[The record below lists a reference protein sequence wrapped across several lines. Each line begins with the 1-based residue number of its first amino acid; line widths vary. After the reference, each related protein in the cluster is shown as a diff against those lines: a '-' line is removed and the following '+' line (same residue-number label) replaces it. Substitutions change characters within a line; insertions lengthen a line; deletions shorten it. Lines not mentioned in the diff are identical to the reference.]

1 LVFCKAK
8 NKFLK
13 TKNKIVFIDSK
24 ISGYISKL
32 SQVLLG
38 KRMIIAKSQ
47 KDLDRMRE
55 VGELIAEV
63 REYLRGMITPGITTL
78 ELNAVA
84 EKMMRERGATPTFI
98 GYKPHGMVPFPFAI
112 CASVNEQIV
121 HGFSNDIPLKNGDII
136 SLDMAAT
143 YNGFVGDTAFTAPVG
158 EITDELKQLIRVTEE
173 CLELAI
179 EQCYPNKRVGDIGWA
194 VQSHAEKYGYG
205 IVRDYTGHGIG
216 RAMHES
222 PQIANCGR
230 QGTRE
235 KIRSGYCFALEPML
249 NLGTHE
255 TRTLDDKWTVV
266 TKDGKPSAH
275 AEHSIAITAEGPEI
289 LTLTKEQ
296 KATLKNGKQERVAA

>member
-1 LVFCKAK
+1 M
-8 NKFLK
+8 
-13 TKNKIVFIDSK
+13 IIGDSR
-24 ISGYISKL
+24 IGGILSGASR
-32 SQVLLG
+32 LLFG

-63 REYLRGMITPGITTL
+63 REALRAMIAPGITTL

-84 EKMMRERGATPTFI
+84 EKMMRDRGAIPTFI
-98 GYKPHGMVPFPFAI
+98 GYKPYGMVPFPFAI
-112 CASVNEQIV
+112 CASVNEAVV
-121 HGFSNDIPLKNGDII
+121 HGFSNEIQLRDGDIV

-158 EITDELKQLIRVTEE
+158 EITAELAQLIRVTED
-173 CLELAI
+173 CLELGIA
-179 EQCYPNKRVGDIGWA
+179 ECWPNKRVGDIGA
-194 VQSHAEKYGYG
+194 AIQSHAEKFGYG

-216 RAMHES
+216 RHMHEA
-222 PQIANCGR
+222 PQIPNYGR
-230 QGTRE
+230 SGTKE
-235 KIRSGYCFALEPML
+235 KIRAGYCFALEPML

-255 TRTLDDKWTVV
+255 TKTLDDKWTVV

-275 AEHSIAITAEGPEI
+275 AEHTVAITVDGPEI

-296 KATLKNGKQERVAA
+296 KLELNKSRGETATA

>member
-1 LVFCKAK
+1 VFR
-8 NKFLK
+8 
-13 TKNKIVFIDSK
+13 DSK
-24 ISGYISKL
+24 IGGFLSKL

-63 REYLRGMITPGITTL
+63 RENVRGMVEIGITSL
-78 ELNAVA
+78 ELNAA
-84 EKMMRERGATPTFI
+84 ADKMIRERGAIPTFI
-98 GYKPHGMVPFPFAI
+98 GYHGFPYAI
-112 CASVNEQIV
+112 CASVNDQIV
-121 HGFSNDIPLKNGDII
+121 HGFSNDIPLKEGDII

-158 EITDELKQLIRVTEE
+158 EISDELKQLIRVTEE

-179 EQCYPNKRVGDIGWA
+179 QECYPNKRVGDIGWA
-194 VQSHAEKYGYG
+194 VQQHAEKYGYG

-222 PQIANCGR
+222 PQIANYGR
-230 QGTRE
+230 PGTRE
-235 KIRSGYCFALEPML
+235 KIRAGYCFAIEPML

-255 TRTLDDKWTVV
+255 TRTLEDKWTVV

-275 AEHSIAITAEGPEI
+275 AEHSIAITADGPEI

-296 KATLKNGKQERVAA
+296 KAALKNGKKETVAA

>member
-1 LVFCKAK
+1 M
-8 NKFLK
+8 N
-13 TKNKIVFIDSK
+13 SK
-24 ISGYISKL
+24 IGSFFSKL

-63 REYLRGMITPGITTL
+63 RENLRSMVEIGITSL
-78 ELNAVA
+78 ELNAA
-84 EKMMRERGATPTFI
+84 ADKMIRERGAIPTFI
-98 GYKPHGMVPFPFAI
+98 GYHGFPYAI
-112 CASVNEQIV
+112 CASVNDQIV
-121 HGFSNDIPLKNGDII
+121 HGFSNDIPLKDGDII

-173 CLELAI
+173 CLDLAI
-179 EQCYPNKRVGDIGWA
+179 QQCYPGRRVGDIGHA
-194 VQSHAEKYGYG
+194 VQAHAEKYGYG

-216 RAMHES
+216 RAMHEA
-222 PQIANCGR
+222 PQIANYGR
-230 QGTRE
+230 PGTRE
-235 KIRSGYCFALEPML
+235 KIRPGYCFAIEPML

-255 TRTLDDKWTVV
+255 TRTLADKWTVV

-275 AEHSIAITAEGPEI
+275 AEHSIAITADGPEI
-289 LTLTKEQ
+289 LTLSKEQ
-296 KATLKNGKQERVAA
+296 KAALKNGKKETVAA